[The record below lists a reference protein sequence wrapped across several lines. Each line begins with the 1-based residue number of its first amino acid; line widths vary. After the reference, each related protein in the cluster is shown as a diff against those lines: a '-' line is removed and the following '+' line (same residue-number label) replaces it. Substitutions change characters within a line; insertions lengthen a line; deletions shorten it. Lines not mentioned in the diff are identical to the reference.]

1 MNPLILLAQTPGIL
15 DSARATGEQFGFAW
29 PLFLSSARATGE
41 QFGFAWPLFLSNC
54 ISFLIV
60 CGLLQK
66 FAYKPVVT
74 VLEARREKI
83 AQGLK
88 NAERIKAELA
98 DAEKKKAEILAQA
111 NAEAQRMIEEA
122 RASAAAVAERKTQQA
137 IAEAEQIVAKAH
149 EATEIEHGRMLA
161 ELKRE
166 VGRLVI
172 ETTTKVTGKVLNED
186 DQRRINEETASQI
199 AA

>member
-1 MNPLILLAQTPGIL
+1 MNSLFLLADTTPGLL
-15 DSARATGEQFGFAW
+15 D
-29 PLFLSSARATGE
+29 SARATGE

-54 ISFLIV
+54 ISFIIV
-60 CGLLQK
+60 CLLLQK
-66 FAYKPVVT
+66 FAYKPVVDM
-74 VLEARREKI
+74 LEARREKI
-83 AQGLK
+83 SQGLK
-88 NAERIKAELA
+88 NAERIKGELA
-98 DAEKKKAEILAQA
+98 DAEKKKAEILAGA

-137 IAEAEQIVAKAH
+137 IAEAEQIVSKAH

-172 ETTTKVTGKVLNED
+172 STTTKVTGKVLNDD

>member
-1 MNPLILLAQTPGIL
+1 MNPLIFLAQSSIL
-15 DSARATGEQFGFAW
+15 DSAEATGEQFGFHW
-29 PLFLSSARATGE
+29 T
-41 QFGFAWPLFLSNC
+41 LFLSNC

-60 CGLLQK
+60 CVILQK

-74 VLEARREKI
+74 MLELRREKI
-83 AQGLK
+83 AESLK

-98 DAEKKKAEILAQA
+98 DAEKTKADILTKA
-111 NAEAQRMIEEA
+111 NAEATRMIEEA
-122 RASAAAVAERKTQQA
+122 RASAAAVSERKTQQA

-149 EATEIEHGRMLA
+149 EATRIEHDRMLT

-166 VGRLVI
+166 VGHLVI
-172 ETTTKVTGKVLNED
+172 ETTTKVTGRVLTPD

>member
-1 MNPLILLAQTPGIL
+1 MSIPILLADNSLVTSAVQTA
-15 DSARATGEQFGFAW
+15 DQFGLTW
-29 PLFLSSARATGE
+29 P
-41 QFGFAWPLFLSNC
+41 QFLSNC
-54 ISFLIV
+54 ISFVIV
-60 CGLLQK
+60 CILLQK

-74 VLEARREKI
+74 MLEERRTKI
-83 AQGLK
+83 EEGLK

-98 DAEKKKAEILAQA
+98 DAEKTKADILSKA

-137 IAEAEQIVAKAH
+137 IADAEQIVAKAH
-149 EATEIEHGRMLA
+149 EATRIEHDRMLV

-166 VGRLVI
+166 VGHLVI
-172 ETTTKVTGKVLNED
+172 ETTTKVTGRVLTAD
-186 DQRRINEETASQI
+186 DQRRINEEAANDI

>member
-1 MNPLILLAQTPGIL
+1 MNSLIILAQTASGPL
-15 DSARATGEQFGFAW
+15 DMIKAV
-29 PLFLSSARATGE
+29 GE
-41 QFGFAWPLFLSNC
+41 QFGFAWPLFLSNFF
-54 ISFLIV
+54 SFLIV
-60 CGLLQK
+60 CFLLQK

-74 VLEARREKI
+74 MLEERREKI

-98 DAEKKKAEILAQA
+98 DAEKQKANILAEA

-122 RASAAAVAERKTQQA
+122 RASATTVAERKTQQA

-149 EATEIEHGRMLA
+149 EATQLEHARMLT

-172 ETTTKVTGKVLNED
+172 NTTTKVTGKVLTDE
-186 DQRRINEETASQI
+186 DQRRINEETVSEI

>member
-1 MNPLILLAQTPGIL
+1 MNTLIFLADNSGFIHSMTE
-15 DSARATGEQFGFAW
+15 TGEQFGF
-29 PLFLSSARATGE
+29 TGP
-41 QFGFAWPLFLSNC
+41 QFLSNC

-60 CGLLQK
+60 CALLQK

-74 VLEARREKI
+74 MLETRREKI

-98 DAEKKKAEILAQA
+98 DAEKTKADILAKA
-111 NAEAQRMIEEA
+111 NAEATRMIDEA

-149 EATEIEHGRMLA
+149 EATRIEHDRMLV
-161 ELKRE
+161 ELKKE
-166 VGRLVI
+166 VGHLVI
-172 ETTTKVTGKVLNED
+172 ETTTRVTGKLLTPD
-186 DQRRINEETASQI
+186 DQHRINEETASEI

>member
-1 MNPLILLAQTPGIL
+1 MNSYLFLAQAAAPSML
-15 DSARATGEQFGFAW
+15 DSVKSIGQTFGFTW
-29 PLFLSSARATGE
+29 PA
-41 QFGFAWPLFLSNC
+41 FLSNC
-54 ISFLIV
+54 VSFLLV
-60 CGLLQK
+60 CLVLQK
-66 FAYKPVVT
+66 FAYKPVVDM
-74 VLEARREKI
+74 LETRREKI
-83 AQGLK
+83 AEGLK

-98 DAEKKKAEILAQA
+98 DAESKKADILTKA

-122 RASAAAVAERKTQQA
+122 RASAAAVGEKKTQQA

-149 EATEIEHGRMLA
+149 EAARLEHDRMLA

-166 VGRLVI
+166 VGHLVI
-172 ETTTKVTGKVLNED
+172 STTEKVSGKILTPD

>member
-1 MNPLILLAQTPGIL
+1 MNPLIILAQTPSIL
-15 DSARATGEQFGFAW
+15 DSAKATGEQFGFAW
-29 PLFLSSARATGE
+29 ELFLSD
-41 QFGFAWPLFLSNC
+41 C
-54 ISFLIV
+54 VSFLLV
-60 CGLLQK
+60 CFLLQK

-74 VLEARREKI
+74 MLEARREKI
-83 AQGLK
+83 AESLR

-98 DAEKKKAEILAQA
+98 DAEQKKSNILAQA
-111 NAEAQRMIEEA
+111 NAEATRMIEDA
-122 RASAAAVAERKTQQA
+122 RASAAAIGERKTQQA

-149 EATEIEHGRMLA
+149 EATRIEHDRMLG

-166 VGRLVI
+166 VGHLVV
-172 ETTTKVTGKVLNED
+172 ETTSRITGKVLTPD

>member
-1 MNPLILLAQTPGIL
+1 MNPLIILAQTPGIL

-29 PLFLSSARATGE
+29 PLFLSNI
-41 QFGFAWPLFLSNC
+41 F
-54 ISFLIV
+54 SFLIM
-60 CGLLQK
+60 CFLLQK
-66 FAYKPVVT
+66 FAYKPVVDM
-74 VLEARREKI
+74 LEARREKI

-98 DAEKKKAEILAQA
+98 DAEKKKADILAQA

-122 RASAAAVAERKTQQA
+122 RASAAAVSERKTQQA

-172 ETTTKVTGKVLNED
+172 DTTTKVTGKVLTDD
-186 DQRRINEETASQI
+186 DQRRINEETVSQI

>member
-1 MNPLILLAQTPGIL
+1 MNLIFLLAQTPSPL
-15 DSARATGEQFGFAW
+15 DSATETLQKFGVHW
-29 PLFLSSARATGE
+29 E
-41 QFGFAWPLFLSNC
+41 LFLSNC

-60 CGLLQK
+60 CYLLNR

-83 AQGLK
+83 AESLR
-88 NAERIKAELA
+88 NAEKIKAELA
-98 DAEKKKAEILAQA
+98 DAQKKKDEILADA
-111 NAEAQRMIEEA
+111 NAQATKMIEEA
-122 RASAAAVAERKTQQA
+122 RAAAAAVGERKTQQA

-149 EATEIEHGRMLA
+149 EATRIEHDRMLA

-166 VGRLVI
+166 VGHLVV
-172 ETTTKVTGKVLNED
+172 ETTSRITGKILTPD
-186 DQRRINEETASQI
+186 DQRRINEETASQM

>member
-1 MNPLILLAQTPGIL
+1 MNPLILLAQTTPSIL
-15 DSARATGEQFGFAW
+15 DSARATGEQFGFAF
-29 PLFLSSARATGE
+29 PLF
-41 QFGFAWPLFLSNC
+41 FSNV

-60 CGLLQK
+60 CFLLQK
-66 FAYKPVVT
+66 FAYKPVVDM
-74 VLEARREKI
+74 LEARRTKI
-83 AQGLK
+83 ADGLK

-122 RASAAAVAERKTQQA
+122 RASASAVAEKKTQQA

-149 EATEIEHGRMLA
+149 EAAQIEHARMLA
-161 ELKRE
+161 DLKRE

-172 ETTTKVTGKVLNED
+172 DTTSKVTGKILTPD
-186 DQRRINEETASQI
+186 DQNRINQETVAQI

>member
-1 MNPLILLAQTPGIL
+1 M
-15 DSARATGEQFGFAW
+15 
-29 PLFLSSARATGE
+29 
-41 QFGFAWPLFLSNC
+41 
-54 ISFLIV
+54 
-60 CGLLQK
+60 
-66 FAYKPVVT
+66 
-74 VLEARREKI
+74 LEERREKI

-98 DAEKKKAEILAQA
+98 DAEKQKAEILAGA

-149 EATEIEHGRMLA
+149 EATELEHARMLT

-166 VGRLVI
+166 VGRLVLN
-172 ETTTKVTGKVLNED
+172 TTTKVTGKVLTDD
-186 DQRRINEETASQI
+186 DQRRINEETVRKMPRDTDEKFEIRNSKFEGIGAGGAPDSGFTSIPSQKI
-199 AA
+199 QKRPAFFEFRISNFEFLTFNAHSG

>member
-1 MNPLILLAQTPGIL
+1 MNPLIILAQTPDI
-15 DSARATGEQFGFAW
+15 FGQ
-29 PLFLSSARATGE
+29 ARATGE
-41 QFGFAWPLFLSNC
+41 QFGFAWPLFLSN
-54 ISFLIV
+54 IFSFLIV
-60 CGLLQK
+60 CLLLQK
-66 FAYKPVVT
+66 FAYKPVVDM
-74 VLEARREKI
+74 LEARREKI
-83 AQGLK
+83 AEGLK
-88 NAERIKAELA
+88 NAEKIKAELA
-98 DAEKKKAEILAQA
+98 DAEKKKADILAAA

-122 RASAAAVAERKTQQA
+122 RASAAAIGERKTQQA

-172 ETTTKVTGKVLNED
+172 DTTTKVTGKVLTD
-186 DQRRINEETASQI
+186 DDRRRINEETVNEI

>member
-1 MNPLILLAQTPGIL
+1 MNPLMILAQTPGLL
-15 DSARATGEQFGFAW
+15 DSVK
-29 PLFLSSARATGE
+29 ATGE
-41 QFGFAWPLFLSNC
+41 QFGFAWPLFLSN
-54 ISFLIV
+54 IFSFLIV
-60 CGLLQK
+60 CLLLQK
-66 FAYKPVVT
+66 FAYKPVVDM
-74 VLEARREKI
+74 LEARREKI
-83 AQGLK
+83 AEGLK
-88 NAERIKAELA
+88 NAEKIKAELA
-98 DAEKKKAEILAQA
+98 DAEKKKADILAAA

-122 RASAAAVAERKTQQA
+122 RASAAAIGERKTQQA

-172 ETTTKVTGKVLNED
+172 DTTTKVTGKVLTD
-186 DQRRINEETASQI
+186 DDRRRINEETVNEI

>member
-1 MNPLILLAQTPGIL
+1 MNPFIILADTPQETL
-15 DSARATGEQFGFAW
+15 EKFGVHW
-29 PLFLSSARATGE
+29 EP
-41 QFGFAWPLFLSNC
+41 FLSNC

-60 CGLLQK
+60 CFLLQK

-74 VLEARREKI
+74 VLQARREKI
-83 AQGLK
+83 AESLR
-88 NAERIKAELA
+88 NADRIKAELA
-98 DAEKKKAEILAQA
+98 DAERKKADILAGA
-111 NAEAQRMIEEA
+111 NAEATRMIEEA
-122 RASAAAVAERKTQQA
+122 RASAAAIGERKTQQA

-149 EATEIEHGRMLA
+149 EATRLEHDRMLT

-166 VGRLVI
+166 VGYLVVQ
-172 ETTTKVTGKVLNED
+172 TTTLVTGKVLTPD